1 MEKLSIFFLELIT
14 VSSVGCL
21 ALGRD
26 VYSSKVKVK
35 FCQGAYILPSIYPFI
50 YLFILLG
57 RSSRLFSDIFSTK
70 KSPLKFG
77 SYLDPDLAIS

>member
-1 MEKLSIFFLELIT
+1 VEKLSIFFLELIT

-26 VYSSKVKVK
+26 VYSTKVKVK

-57 RSSRLFSDIFSTK
+57 RSSRHFSVTFFRQRSHH
-70 KSPLKFG
+70 
-77 SYLDPDLAIS
+77 